1 MKIGPPL
8 QPFDPGL
15 LTFSRLSNDLCDL
28 CVCRQGIPACP
39 LRAGGPRLGAQLGLG
54 RGCGS
59 AFQFHAPPPP
69 PRSGCDLFRSSQPV
83 VVCDFSK
90 TLSVVA
96 PERVW
101 GGSEAGDVHTVT
113 CARRCLE
120 GTVLA
125 LLWKVMNK
133 LGRGL
138 GGVVGRPVG
147 PY

>member
-15 LTFSRLSNDLCDL
+15 LTFSRLSKT
-28 CVCRQGIPACP
+28 CVTCVYAARESQPARCGLAALALGP
-39 LRAGGPRLGAQLGLG
+39 NSALAVAAGLLFN
-54 RGCGS
+54 S
-59 AFQFHAPPPP
+59 TPPPP